1 MTIFKDDIPIYLQL
15 RQKIEEQILDGAL
28 KEGDKL
34 QSLRLMSAQYRI
46 NPITAGNAVNALVDE
61 GILFQKRG
69 IGVFISE
76 GARELIIKNRYKNF
90 KKDTLEPALRLA
102 KSYEMPQI
110 ELMNLIISIYGENDE
125 QDDG

>member
-1 MTIFKDDIPIYLQL
+1 MSIFKDDIPIYLQL

>member
-1 MTIFKDDIPIYLQL
+1 MSIFKDDIPIYLQL
-15 RQKIEEQILDGAL
+15 RQKIEEQILAGAL
-28 KEGDKL
+28 KEGEKL
-34 QSLRLMSAQYRI
+34 KSLRLMSAEYRI
-46 NPITAGNAVNALVDE
+46 NPITAGNAVNALVQE

-110 ELMNLIISIYGENDE
+110 ELMNLILRIYGENDE
-125 QDDG
+125 QDD

>member
-1 MTIFKDDIPIYLQL
+1 MSIFKDDIPIYLQL

-69 IGVFISE
+69 IGVFVSE

-110 ELMNLIISIYGENDE
+110 ELMNLILRIYGENDE
-125 QDDG
+125 QDD

>member
-46 NPITAGNAVNALVDE
+46 NPITAGNAVNALVQE

-110 ELMNLIISIYGENDE
+110 ELMNLILRIYGENDE
-125 QDDG
+125 QDD